1 LSLERDARDGTV
13 WAIWTPY
20 GLRDELAAGQLLF
33 GLNVGSSVPE
43 YMQPEKIVGFR
54 RVSIEEWEGKTPLQ
68 LFHERPLGFVFSPAS
83 REGRL
88 EIKRFKD
95 FRGLKLVTATR
106 FVPKMLSSCPN
117 GERVHASRSARAD
130 WSRDSKSPSK
140 GGCGRILDE
149 APSEERQVVNGGVE
163 RRIGIF

>member
-33 GLNVGSSVPE
+33 ELNVGSSVPE

-83 REGRL
+83 REG
-88 EIKRFKD
+88 
-95 FRGLKLVTATR
+95 A
-106 FVPKMLSSCPN
+106 
-117 GERVHASRSARAD
+117 
-130 WSRDSKSPSK
+130 
-140 GGCGRILDE
+140 
-149 APSEERQVVNGGVE
+149 
-163 RRIGIF
+163 IGD